1 MRPRRN
7 RWLALLAMRT
17 VNGLPFAYA
26 TPTRTLV
33 ASTTQLRPRAL
44 AA

>member
-1 MRPRRN
+1 MRTRRN
-7 RWLALLAMRT
+7 RWLALVAMLT
-17 VNGLPFAYA
+17 ASGLPLAYA